1 MMVYCEDFN
10 STRIYFSENQ
20 FDKSCMK
27 KYLNILNMKENVWE
41 ASMKAMKSIYIMSW
55 MIIESW
61 IEFNDALCIYMFLLY
76 FLC

>member
-20 FDKSCMK
+20 SDKSCMK
-27 KYLNILNMKENVWE
+27 KYLNILSMKENVWE